1 MKTFQL
7 KGGQIKRDWHLVDVE
22 GKVLGRTATD
32 IARLL
37 SGKHKVTY
45 TPHMDS
51 GDYVVVINAAKVK
64 VTGRK
69 EEQKTY
75 YKHSGFPGGF
85 KAVAFSKLRKEQPE
99 KIIRLAVYGMLPGN
113 RLRNQR
119 MKRLLVF
126 KGVEH
131 PYQDKF
137 QTADK
142 KE

>member
-7 KGGQIKRDWHLVDVE
+7 KGGQIKRVWHLVDVQD
-22 GKVLGRTATD
+22 KVLGRVATD
-32 IARLL
+32 ITRLL
-37 SGKHKVTY
+37 SGKNKVTY
-45 TPHMDS
+45 TPHLDS

-64 VTGRK
+64 LTGRK

-75 YKHSGFPGGF
+75 YKHSGYPGGF
-85 KAVAFSKLRKEQPE
+85 KEVAFSKLKKEQPE
-99 KIIRLAVYGMLPGN
+99 KIIRWAVYGMLAGN

-126 KGVEH
+126 KGEEH

-137 QTADK
+137 K
-142 KE
+142 